1 MPEGP
6 EVWILSEA
14 INKFYH
20 CEKTRA
26 YGKHLFLSPP
36 FRKVEAN
43 TNTNTDTNTNTN
55 FGSAKPRSPWTFSKQ
70 SDVVSG
76 GCGLNWSFGLTGK
89 IQITDDNTII
99 KLNSGWIYGDQIEFH
114 DYDEETRKLGTNWLT
129 SSAADLHKIVD
140 GWIKSKKKLAGLI
153 LDQTKIS
160 GIGVAWGSE
169 ILFKAGLRPDMR
181 ACDQVLTKGSGA
193 LKNLVDSM
201 IEIRDKVKKQYSEYL
216 DELNCKEFINDWF
229 ENLYEI
235 RDMEIYQKGSKL
247 EVLGRS
253 WWV

>member
-20 CEKTRA
+20 YEKTRA
-26 YGKHLFLSPP
+26 YGKHLFI
-36 FRKVEAN
+36 
-43 TNTNTDTNTNTN
+43 
-55 FGSAKPRSPWTFSKQ
+55 FGSTFDKQ
-70 SDVVSG
+70 SDDISG

-89 IQITDDNTII
+89 VQILDDNQII
-99 KLNSGWIYGDQIEFH
+99 KLETGWIYGDQTQFK
-114 DYDEETRKLGTNWLT
+114 DYSAETQKLGTNWLT
-129 SSAADLHKIVD
+129 SSAADLHKVVD
-140 GWIKSKKKLAGLI
+140 SWIKSKKKLAGLI
-153 LDQTKIS
+153 LDQTRIS

-169 ILFKAGLRPDMR
+169 ILFKAELRPDMR
-181 ACDQVLTKGSGA
+181 ACDQVL
-193 LKNLVDSM
+193 KNLVNSM
-201 IEIRDKVKKQYSEYL
+201 LEIREKIKKQYSEQL
-216 DELNCKEFINDWF
+216 DEFNCKEFINDWF

-235 RDMEIYQKGSKL
+235 RQMNIYKKGSKL

>member
-6 EVWILSEA
+6 EIWILSEA

-26 YGKHLFLSPP
+26 YGKHLFV
-36 FRKVEAN
+36 FKNEKE
-43 TNTNTDTNTNTN
+43 
-55 FGSAKPRSPWTFSKQ
+55 GE
-70 SDVVSG
+70 
-76 GCGLNWSFGLTGK
+76 NWSFGLTGTV
-89 IQITDDNTII
+89 QINPFNNELI
-99 KLNSGWIYGDQIEFH
+99 KLNTGWIYGDQITF
-114 DYDEETRKLGTNWLT
+114 DPLRYSEETQKLGTNWLT
-129 SSAADLHKIVD
+129 SSEADLHKEVD
-140 GWIKSKKKLAGLI
+140 SWIKSKKKLAALI

-169 ILFKAGLRPDMR
+169 ILFKAELRPDMR
-181 ACDQVLTKGSGA
+181 CCDQVLNKLA
-193 LKNLVDSM
+193 DSM
-201 IEIRDKVKKQYSEYL
+201 IEIREKIKKLYSEPL
-216 DELNCKEFINDWF
+216 DEATCKEFINEWF

-235 RDMEIYQKGSKL
+235 REMSIYKKGSKL

>member
-14 INKFYH
+14 INKYYH
-20 CEKTRA
+20 CEKTKA
-26 YGKHLFLSPP
+26 YGKHLFIFPPLSEATLLT
-36 FRKVEAN
+36 KVESN
-43 TNTNTDTNTNTN
+43 TVTNTDANL
-55 FGSAKPRSPWTFSKQ
+55 GSTFPK
-70 SDVVSG
+70 G
-76 GCGLNWSFGLTGK
+76 RNWSFGLTGK
-89 IQITDDNTII
+89 VQILDDNSIT
-99 KLNSGWIYGDQIEFH
+99 KLNTGWIYGHQNEFN
-114 DYDEETRKLGTNWLT
+114 DFTEETKKLGTNWLT
-129 SSAADLHKIVD
+129 SSAADLHKVVD
-140 GWIKSKKKLAGLI
+140 SWIKSKKKLAGLI

-193 LKNLVDSM
+193 LNNLVNSM
-201 IEIRDKVKKQYSEYL
+201 IEIREKVKKQYSEQL
-216 DELNCKEFINDWF
+216 DEFNCKEFINDWF

-235 RDMEIYQKGSKL
+235 RDMNIYKKGSQLK
-247 EVLGRS
+247 VLGRS

>member
-6 EVWILSEA
+6 EIWILSEA

-20 CEKTRA
+20 SEKTKA
-26 YGKHLFLSPP
+26 YGKHLFI
-36 FRKVEAN
+36 FKNEKE
-43 TNTNTDTNTNTN
+43 
-55 FGSAKPRSPWTFSKQ
+55 GE
-70 SDVVSG
+70 
-76 GCGLNWSFGLTGK
+76 NWSFGLTGK
-89 IQITDDNTII
+89 VCLLDNNELI
-99 KLNSGWIYGDQIEFH
+99 KLHTGWICGDQLSFDTYES
-114 DYDEETRKLGTNWLT
+114 ETQNLGTNWLT
-129 SSAADLHKIVD
+129 SSEADLRKEVD
-140 GWIKSKKKLAGLI
+140 SWIKSKKKLAGLM

-181 ACDQVLTKGSGA
+181 ACDQVLNKLA
-193 LKNLVDSM
+193 DSM
-201 IEIRDKVKKQYSEYL
+201 IEIRESIKKKYSEQV
-216 DELNCKEFINDWF
+216 DESTCREFVNNWF

-235 RDMEIYQKGSKL
+235 REMDIYKKGSKV